1 MIGILGGMGTQAGL
15 DFCNKLAVL
24 NRGKIDQ
31 EYPLFLLYNKSNIPG
46 RPESIGVQTG
56 NLSTSKPNKKNK
68 KRYQAVLNSLLKG
81 CKLLQKNNCKFIV
94 IPCNTAH
101 YWFEDLKKKIKIPI
115 INMPYEVFKQTKK
128 TCKKNSKIG
137 LLATEGTLKT
147 GVYNKIFDKKF
158 KLEFPTESL
167 QKKCVN
173 RSIRL
178 VKMGNVKLAEK
189 AIRPAINYLLKQKCK
204 KIILGC
210 TELPIAI
217 FAFKSFK
224 NVNSS
229 KIFLDPNLILAE
241 SSMIKH
247 KSKNVRKNK

>member
-46 RPESIGVQTG
+46 RPESIGSQTK
-56 NLSTSKPNKKNK
+56 NLSNKSTNKKSKAKYNK
-68 KRYQAVLNSLLKG
+68 VLKSLLKG
-81 CKLLQKNNCKFIV
+81 CKLLEKNKCKFIV

-101 YWFEDLKKKIKIPI
+101 YWFDDLQNKINIPI
-115 INMPYEVFKQTKK
+115 INMPKEVFKFTIKK
-128 TCKKNSKIG
+128 CRKNSKVG

-147 GVYNKIFDKKF
+147 GVYKKF
-158 KLEFPTESL
+158 FEKDYQLIEPSQKIQKLS
-167 QKKCVN
+167 VN
-173 RSIRL
+173 KAIKL
-178 VKMGNVKLAEK
+178 VKMGNVKAAAK
-189 AIRPAINYLLKQKCK
+189 AIKPAIDSLIKMKCK

-224 NVNSS
+224 NVKSS
-229 KIFLDPNLILAE
+229 KVFLDPNLILAH
-241 SSMIKH
+241 SAMVKH
-247 KSKNVRKNK
+247 KN